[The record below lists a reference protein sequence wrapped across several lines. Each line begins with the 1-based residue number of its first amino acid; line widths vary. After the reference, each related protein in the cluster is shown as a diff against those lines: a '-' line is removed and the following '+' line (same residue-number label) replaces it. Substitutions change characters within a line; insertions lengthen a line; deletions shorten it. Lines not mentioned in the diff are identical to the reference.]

1 MILSSKS
8 RGQNLVLKAQLVMLG
23 FLIMSCSCERSR
35 FIHDLTGFT
44 MGTTYSVKIVTAYRF
59 LDKTI
64 MKEGIDSIFHEL
76 NRQMSTWD
84 MESEISMFN
93 RQNSSE
99 PFFLSKQFMT
109 VLKNGE
115 KIIRET
121 RGSFDYTIYALLKLW
136 GFGPEANDAA
146 RIPDDVAISKALNHI
161 GIEKLKIGEDNIVK
175 NDPKLKL
182 DLSAIA
188 KGFAV
193 DQAFEW
199 LKRYGYNDIFIE
211 IGGEIRSSGMNH
223 NRTNWRVGID
233 LPSPHLNPGK
243 TISSIIEL
251 NNSAIATSGDYRNFL
266 EEGGVLRAHIID
278 PRDGYPADNNIISVS
293 VLAPDCLTA
302 DAYATALSVLDLKEG
317 RSLIDKQKSLEALW
331 IISDDDENYQSFG
344 SENFHFTK
352 L

>member
-115 KIIRET
+115 KII
-121 RGSFDYTIYALLKLW
+121 F
-136 GFGPEANDAA
+136 FFN
-146 RIPDDVAISKALNHI
+146 V
-161 GIEKLKIGEDNIVK
+161 
-175 NDPKLKL
+175 
-182 DLSAIA
+182 
-188 KGFAV
+188 
-193 DQAFEW
+193 
-199 LKRYGYNDIFIE
+199 
-211 IGGEIRSSGMNH
+211 
-223 NRTNWRVGID
+223 
-233 LPSPHLNPGK
+233 
-243 TISSIIEL
+243 
-251 NNSAIATSGDYRNFL
+251 
-266 EEGGVLRAHIID
+266 
-278 PRDGYPADNNIISVS
+278 
-293 VLAPDCLTA
+293 
-302 DAYATALSVLDLKEG
+302 
-317 RSLIDKQKSLEALW
+317 
-331 IISDDDENYQSFG
+331 
-344 SENFHFTK
+344 
-352 L
+352 